1 VPRDGASIL
10 TNLGAFAESV
20 LFMVAMRDIRGFSD
34 AIARE
39 FDPDRIILFGS
50 HARGE
55 AGRDSD
61 VDLLVVMAYRGHP
74 THKAIE
80 IRTRVDCG
88 FALDLLVRSPAQI
101 RRRIQMD
108 DWFIREIMEQ
118 GKILY
123 EADDQRVGRKG
134 RRGLPQR
141 GARNARTQVAQL

>member
-1 VPRDGASIL
+1 
-10 TNLGAFAESV
+10 
-20 LFMVAMRDIRGFSD
+20 MVAMRDIRAFSE

-39 FDPDRIILFGS
+39 FNPDRIILFGS
-50 HARGE
+50 YARGE
-55 AGRDSD
+55 AARDSD
-61 VDLLVVMAYRGHP
+61 VDMLVVMAYRGHP

-80 IRTRVDCG
+80 IRTRLDCR

-101 RRRIQMD
+101 RRRMQMD

-134 RRGLPQR
+134 RRGLPER
-141 GARNARTQVAQL
+141 RTRNAGAQSAKL